1 MDYKRYKHRSLQ
13 HLVERALRRN
23 TFTATQPIR
32 VIVREGAIWLY
43 GSVSHADMIPEAVA
57 VAEAVAPSV
66 RVYSRLR
73 VRSVRV

>member
-1 MDYKRYKHRSLQ
+1 VEYKPRGLA

-32 VIVREGAIWLY
+32 VIVHGNAIWLY
-43 GSVSHADMIPEAVA
+43 GSVSHADMIAEAVA
-57 VAEAVAPSV
+57 VAEAVAPMV

-73 VRSVRV
+73 VRGVRV

>member
-1 MDYKRYKHRSLQ
+1 MDYKRRGLQ
-13 HLVERALRRN
+13 HIVERALRRN

-32 VIVREGAIWLY
+32 VLVHENTIVLY
-43 GSVSHADMIPEAVA
+43 GSVSHADMIAEAVA

-73 VRSVRV
+73 VRGVRV

>member
-1 MDYKRYKHRSLQ
+1 MEYQGRGLQ

-43 GSVSHADMIPEAVA
+43 GSVSHADMIAEAVA
-57 VAEAVAPSV
+57 VAEAVAPSM

-73 VRSVRV
+73 VRGVRV

>member
-1 MDYKRYKHRSLQ
+1 MEHQRRGLQ

-32 VIVREGAIWLY
+32 VIVHEGAIWLY
-43 GSVSHADMIPEAVA
+43 GSVSHADMIAEAVA
-57 VAEAVAPSV
+57 VAEAVAPSM

-73 VRSVRV
+73 VRGVRV